1 MSKASLRQ
9 YVRQLKQMHSASQ
22 LEEQSADIIGRLRVV
37 PQVKQAQTI
46 LLYYSLSDEVDTR
59 QLLDELV
66 SAGKTVLLPVV
77 IGDEAMELRQYTG
90 PNDLQGGFFDIMEPL
105 GELFTDYQNIDV
117 AVVPGMAFD
126 SQGNRL
132 GRGKGYYDR
141 LLPQLTNAYKIGLCF
156 RFQRLPGIPVDENDV
171 RMDEV
176 VC

>member
-9 YVRQLKQMHSASQ
+9 YVRQLKQMHTTAQ

-37 PQVKQAQTI
+37 PQVKQAQT
-46 LLYYSLSDEVDTR
+46 
-59 QLLDELV
+59 
-66 SAGKTVLLPVV
+66 VLLPVV
-77 IGDEAMELRQYTG
+77 ISDEAMELRQYTG
-90 PNDLQGGFFDIMEPL
+90 PNDLQGGFFDIMEPV